1 MSEQIKYHK
10 KTYFPSS
17 YLSAQFDNFNSDQI
31 YFTSGNKLIL
41 FDIMKNQKVFRINL
55 KGKKI
60 IYITQSEIDN
70 DEIFVLDI
78 DNCFY
83 QFKISTKEVISSF
96 ILNKNNKYSN
106 FYINKNKIY
115 FYTNNKFLLSILEIS
130 LTENGTKIQLF
141 DEYSILNEKLQK
153 TFKIDQIKP
162 AIFTIKNDYLITN
175 YENVLFIHNL
185 ITKST
190 NQIHFY
196 KKITCLS
203 FINNSINTNSICLG
217 DNAGKIHFISDI
229 TDKNVKLLLYNYI
242 VYCIYKTLAF
252 S

>member
-1 MSEQIKYHK
+1 M
-10 KTYFPSS
+10 
-17 YLSAQFDNFNSDQI
+17 
-31 YFTSGNKLIL
+31 
-41 FDIMKNQKVFRINL
+41 
-55 KGKKI
+55 
-60 IYITQSEIDN
+60 YIQ
-70 DEIFVLDI
+70 
-78 DNCFY
+78 
-83 QFKISTKEVISSF
+83 
-96 ILNKNNKYSN
+96 
-106 FYINKNKIY
+106 
-115 FYTNNKFLLSILEIS
+115 LLVS
-130 LTENGTKIQLF
+130 LTENGTKIQLY

-175 YENVLFIHNL
+175 YENVLLIHNL

-190 NQIHFY
+190 NKIHFY